1 MPQWLFWTLL
11 TLVSWGVWAVLFRRI
26 EGQLSE
32 SQCQIVSTLGVLP
45 VLAILWP
52 SANMAAS
59 GWFTVGSAFA
69 FGAGLLSCLGNI
81 ACYHAIRHA
90 KASTVVPLTAMSP
103 VVTILL
109 AIPILKEPVNAIQW
123 GGIVISLIAILLFNV
138 QADAPADGR
147 RVVSPWLLLALAA
160 VVLWGVTGLVQKIS
174 TNYVSA
180 EASAFC
186 FLMAFIPF
194 AGALLI
200 SNSLPRGVD
209 KKTWLLAILL
219 GFTLALGNVT
229 ILLAFARG
237 GKASIISPLA
247 GLYPVVSIPLAI
259 LWLHERVKARE
270 ALGIVLALTAV
281 VMLSYQTQPEPPQDP
296 TPVTDIST

>member
-11 TLVSWGVWAVLFRRI
+11 TLFSWGVWAVLFRRI

-52 SANMAAS
+52 SVNMTAS
-59 GWFTVGSAFA
+59 GWFTAGSALA

-81 ACYHAIRHA
+81 ACYQAIRHA

-138 QADAPADGR
+138 QADAHADGR
-147 RVVSPWLLLALAA
+147 RIISPWLLLALAA

-174 TNYVSA
+174 TNFVSA

-186 FLMAFIPF
+186 FLLAFIPF

-200 SNSLPRGVD
+200 SNPLPRGVD
-209 KKTWLLAILL
+209 KQTWLLAILL

-281 VMLSYQTQPEPPQDP
+281 VMLSHQAQSEPPNDP
-296 TPVTDIST
+296 TPVTDISA